1 VSTDKIGTEISSP
14 LTGVLQQISVEE
26 NDVVAVGAELAII
39 VNAST
44 EPVSPAPVAPAAP
57 LPPSPPEPAPEPA
70 TVATSA
76 PPQQPTQS
84 GIVVEK
90 LPRIRR
96 TIARRMVESRQVA
109 AQLTSV
115 VEVDVTAIQPI
126 LLDSKRRR
134 RETWGGSL

>member
-1 VSTDKIGTEISSP
+1 MSTDKIGTEISSP

-134 RETWGGSL
+134 RETRGGSL

>member
-1 VSTDKIGTEISSP
+1 MSTDKIGTEISSP

-90 LPRIRR
+90 LPHIRR

-134 RETWGGSL
+134 RETRGGSL